1 MSPARIMSST
11 LMVSAQSASAAAA
24 SAWLYPRAA
33 SAATASPRL
42 PLPNADGAGGQQ
54 DTRRKLRRTLAD
66 FSLSSSTMRW
76 ASFGA
81 HTRGGGQRLESPAM
95 MAKATWSA
103 VSDER
108 MAMATL
114 APTPLTWVS
123 IRKQLRSVW
132 VEKPSSSSG
141 ILYGRKMGVE
151 QHLLPSSGSWE

>member
-33 SAATASPRL
+33 SAATASPRAAL
-42 PLPNADGAGGQQ
+42 AQCRRHGGLTGTPAENSAVPLPEFVLEFQHDALGQ
-54 DTRRKLRRTLAD
+54 L
-66 FSLSSSTMRW
+66 
-76 ASFGA
+76 GA
-81 HTRGGGQRLESPAM
+81 HTRGGGQRLGIPSHDG
-95 MAKATWSA
+95 KGHLSA

-132 VEKPSSSSG
+132 VEKP
-141 ILYGRKMGVE
+141 
-151 QHLLPSSGSWE
+151 